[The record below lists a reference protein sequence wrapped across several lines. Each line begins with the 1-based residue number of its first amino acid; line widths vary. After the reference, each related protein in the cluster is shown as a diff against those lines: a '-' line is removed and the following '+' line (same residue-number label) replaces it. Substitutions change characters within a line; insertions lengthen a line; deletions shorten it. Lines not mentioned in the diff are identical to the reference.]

1 MQALRGQASE
11 RAIQPKRMKKVFI
24 LWKSARTFDSQFVGV
39 ERLVTR
45 VGY

>member
-11 RAIQPKRMKKVFI
+11 RAIHPKRMKKVFI
-24 LWKSARTFDSQFVGV
+24 LWKSVRTLDSRFVGV
-39 ERLVTR
+39 ERLVTG